1 MTKYTVNTM
10 SVLRYFGLES
20 LVRELLATD
29 GVHDPRKLLLFETN
43 AHTCFDNLEPW
54 FEGTDKVALSGHLRA

>member
-43 AHTCFDNLEPW
+43 AHTCFDNLEP
-54 FEGTDKVALSGHLRA
+54 